1 MNKVCK
7 EYISD
12 AKKFFPVMGRKERD
26 YLRKVS
32 GDIEDFIETEKI
44 TTKAELIEKY
54 HQPYEVANNYYATFF
69 DTELIIK
76 RIKISKYIKLL
87 ITIIIAAII
96 IVGTIRVIDFIQ
108 LNQSYS
114 KEEMV
119 SNSDSLVDNETYGDI
134 EKNEG
139 GGFIEEEIIE

>member
-1 MNKVCK
+1 MNKICK

-12 AKKFFPVMGRKERD
+12 ARKFFPIMGKKERE
-26 YLRKVS
+26 YLRKAS
-32 GDIEDFIETEKI
+32 CDIEDFIEAEKI
-44 TTKAELIEKY
+44 TTKSKLVEKY

>member
-1 MNKVCK
+1 MDKICK

-26 YLRKVS
+26 YLRKVRF
-32 GDIEDFIETEKI
+32 DIEDFVETENI
-44 TTKAELIEKY
+44 TTKSELVEKY
-54 HQPYEVANNYYATFF
+54 RQPYEVANNYYATFF

-76 RIKISKYIKLL
+76 RIKVSKFIKCF
-87 ITIIIAAII
+87 IIILISII
-96 IVGTIRVIDFIQ
+96 LVLSSIHIADLVQAHF
-108 LNQSYS
+108 SYAR
-114 KEEMV
+114 EEMV
-119 SNSDSLVDNETYGDI
+119 SNNDSLVDNETYGNI